1 MVPNTTAWTGE
12 ALGWCP
18 VGGPPAACS
27 HPALSPCAHGHL
39 TCPQASRILPTC
51 SPHPIHTSVHLAAPP
66 CSALGSPSCFCF
78 HSPQTR
84 GPGLPLAPEV
94 CMLLQTLLDLDSAH
108 TLGGSSGLKIMLG
121 KGKTGYQSGE
131 VLVAA
136 VIWPAGGKGE
146 LIEGP
151 LFGWVF
157 ILPQRALS
165 VTTSHFHLLAQP

>member
-1 MVPNTTAWTGE
+1 
-12 ALGWCP
+12 
-18 VGGPPAACS
+18 
-27 HPALSPCAHGHL
+27 
-39 TCPQASRILPTC
+39 
-51 SPHPIHTSVHLAAPP
+51 
-66 CSALGSPSCFCF
+66 
-78 HSPQTR
+78 
-84 GPGLPLAPEV
+84 
-94 CMLLQTLLDLDSAH
+94 MLLQILLDLDSAH

-136 VIWPAGGKGE
+136 VIWLAGGKGEYRAE

-165 VTTSHFHLLAQP
+165 MTTSHFHLLAQP